1 MDTMDFEQEFEN
13 IRPYNNSEIPAAI
26 DKIIADENFNFI
38 CKFLFPEKEI
48 NEVINIL
55 KSIKT
60 IDEFQV
66 KISSKFLNF
75 ILKDTSDGLT
85 SSGIEQ
91 IKGKGHLFIANH
103 RDIVLDSAFLQLT
116 LISNNIRTTQIT
128 VGDNLAKNPLFKELG
143 KINKMFILY
152 RGGTKIQMY
161 KNAVLHS
168 KYIHNLVR
176 EKNKSLW
183 IAQRDGRTKDGND
196 KTQQGLL
203 KMLLGDRRDIVPAL
217 KELDIVPMSIS
228 YELETCFK
236 EKIKETYISQYGE
249 YKKEENEDMHCVVAG
264 FFSNKKRIHIAFG
277 TPINNI
283 IDDIDEENLSNN
295 EIIDVFVKEIDKQ
308 IYLNYM
314 LCTYNYIAWDILNKK
329 QDFSKE
335 YTEEDKI
342 NFEKYIA
349 ENIKDIDG
357 NKEQIREIAIGIYAN
372 PVSNKLSVQ

>member
-1 MDTMDFEQEFEN
+1 MNVMDFEQEFDK
-13 IRPYNNSEIPAAI
+13 IRPYNNSELQPAL
-26 DKIIADENFNFI
+26 DKIIADKNFSFI
-38 CKFLFPEKEI
+38 SKYLFPEKEI
-48 NEVINIL
+48 NEVISIL

-60 IDEFQV
+60 IDEFQLQF
-66 KISSKFLNF
+66 SHKFLNN
-75 ILKDTSDGLT
+75 ILAETSNGLS
-85 SSGIEQ
+85 SSGVEQ

-116 LISNNIRTTQIT
+116 LITNDIRTTQIT

-143 KINKMFILY
+143 KLNKMFILY

-176 EKNKSLW
+176 EKNESLW

-203 KMLLGDRRDIVPAL
+203 KMLLGNRRDIVPAL

-228 YELETCFK
+228 YEFETCFT
-236 EKIKETYISQYGE
+236 EKIKETYIRQYGE
-249 YKKEENEDMHCVVAG
+249 YKKPENEDMHCVVAG
-264 FFSNKKRIHIAFG
+264 FFSNKGRVHISFG
-277 TPINNI
+277 TPINKI
-283 IDDIDEENLSNN
+283 ISDIDEENLSNN

-314 LCTYNYIAWDILNKK
+314 LWPYNYIAWDILNKK
-329 QDFSKE
+329 NNYTDKYTDKEKQDF
-335 YTEEDKI
+335 
-342 NFEKYIA
+342 EKFVSEA
-349 ENIKDIDG
+349 IKDIDG
-357 NKEQIREIAIGIYAN
+357 NKNQIREIALGIYAN
-372 PVSNKLSVQ
+372 PVSNKLAAQ